1 MRVIIRAAAPAMRVR
16 GRLELVVAGRRVTI
30 TGGPFDAIP
39 DGAFGV
45 CLEPEAGKAWLA
57 DIVLPIPD
65 FGVPDPAALRA
76 AIAATLAQMEAEPDR
91 PVHVGCRAGIGR
103 TGLFLACLARAAGV
117 EGDALDHVR
126 RHYLAEAAETP
137 AQEAMARGFRWG

>member
-1 MRVIIRAAAPAMRVR
+1 VSVR
-16 GRLELVVAGRRVTI
+16 GRLPLEVDGRDATI

-45 CLEPEAGKAWLA
+45 CLEPAAEKAWLA
-57 DIVLPIPD
+57 DIALPTPD
-65 FGVPDPAALRA
+65 FGLPEPEALKRAVGDVLAQLRA
-76 AIAATLAQMEAEPDR
+76 HPER

-117 EGDALDHVR
+117 EGDALDFVR
-126 RHYLAEAAETP
+126 RHYLPHAAETP
-137 AQEAMARGFRWG
+137 EQEAMARAFRWP

>member
-1 MRVIIRAAAPAMRVR
+1 MRVR
-16 GRLELVVAGRRVTI
+16 GTLPLRVGGRAVTV

-45 CLEPEAGKAWLA
+45 CLEERAEKAWLA
-57 DIVLPIPD
+57 DLLLPVPD
-65 FGVPDPAALRA
+65 FGVPDPDALRA
-76 AIAATLAQMEAEPDR
+76 AVAAVLRQLEAEPGR

-126 RHYLAEAAETP
+126 AHYLPDAAETE
-137 AQEAMARGFRWG
+137 AQQAMARGFRWP

>member
-1 MRVIIRAAAPAMRVR
+1 VRVR
-16 GRLELVVAGRRVTI
+16 GTLTLTVAGRAVTI

-45 CLEPEAGKAWLA
+45 CLEPEAAKAWLA
-57 DIVLPIPD
+57 DVALPIVD
-65 FGVPDPAALRA
+65 FGVPEEAALRDA
-76 AIAATLAQMEAEPDR
+76 VARVLVQLEAEPGR

-117 EGDALDHVR
+117 EGDALDYVR
-126 RHYLAEAAETP
+126 LHYLAGAAETE
-137 AQEAMARGFRWG
+137 AQQAMARGFSWP